1 MDMSLRIELGV
12 LLGSD
17 VVAWKPLVGGDVA
30 TTMRLVLSDGRTVV
44 AKTHHDPPPGV
55 FVTEAESLRWL
66 NAAQAV
72 NVPEVVAVQDG
83 SAPNAP
89 GPTALL
95 VMTWVEAVGWGVAD
109 EEGFGRQLATLH
121 RSGAPTFGRLD
132 RRPTTS
138 RQLPN
143 DPTDTW
149 TGFFAEQRLR
159 PLARQAHDA
168 KALTPQVITDIERI
182 VDRLERYAAGNQPPS
197 RLHGDLWAGNR
208 LVDSAGRSWLID
220 PAAHGGH
227 REFDL
232 AMMRLFGG
240 FGEAVFAA
248 YAEAWPLADGWQERV
263 ILHQLAP
270 LITHAMKFGGG
281 YVDSTTNAVAKLR

>member
-1 MDMSLRIELGV
+1 MDASLRTELAV
-12 LLGSD
+12 LLGTE
-17 VVAWKPLVGGDVA
+17 VTAWKPLAGGDVA
-30 TTMRLVLSDGRTVV
+30 TTMRLVLADGRVVV
-44 AKTHHDPPPGV
+44 AKTHPNPPLGM
-55 FVTEAESLRWL
+55 FVTEAESLTWL
-66 NAAQAV
+66 RGAKAV

-83 SAPNAP
+83 SAPGSP

-95 VMTWVEAVGWGVAD
+95 IMTWVESTGWGVAD
-109 EEGFGRQLATLH
+109 EEGFGRQLAALH
-121 RSGAPTFGRLD
+121 EAGAPTFGRLD

-143 DPTDTW
+143 VPTDTW
-149 TGFFAEQRLR
+149 TDFYREQRLQ
-159 PLARQAHDA
+159 PLARLARDGA
-168 KALTPQVITDIERI
+168 SLPEAVIADIEYI
-182 VDRLERYAAGNQPPS
+182 ADHLERYAAGNQPPS

-240 FGEAVFAA
+240 FGDAAFSA
-248 YAEAWPLADGWQERV
+248 YAEVWPLADGWRERV
-263 ILHQLAP
+263 ALHQLAP
-270 LITHAMKFGGG
+270 LITHAIKFGGG
-281 YVDSTTNAVAKLR
+281 YVDATTRAVVALR

>member
-1 MDMSLRIELGV
+1 MDTSLRIELAV
-12 LLGSD
+12 LLDSD
-17 VVAWKPLVGGDVA
+17 VVAWKPLAGGDVS
-30 TTMRLVLSDGRTVV
+30 TTMRLVLDDGRTVV

-55 FVTEAESLRWL
+55 FITEAESLRWL
-66 NAAQAV
+66 HAAQAV

-83 SAPNAP
+83 GAPDAP

-95 VMTWVEAVGWGVAD
+95 VMTWVEATGWGVAD
-109 EEGFGRQLATLH
+109 EEGFGRQLAALH

-149 TGFFAEQRLR
+149 TVFFAEQRLR
-159 PLARQAHDA
+159 PLARRASDA
-168 KALTPQVITDIERI
+168 DALAPEVIADIDRL
-182 VDRLERYAAGNQPPS
+182 VDRLDRYAAGNQPPS

-240 FGEAVFAA
+240 FGEAAFAA
-248 YAEAWPLADGWQERV
+248 YAETWPLADGWQERV

-270 LITHAMKFGGG
+270 LITHAIKFGGG
-281 YVDSTTNAVAKLR
+281 YVDATTNAVAKLR

>member
-168 KALTPQVITDIERI
+168 KALTPQVIADIERI

>member
-1 MDMSLRIELGV
+1 MDASLRTELAV
-12 LLGSD
+12 LLD
-17 VVAWKPLVGGDVA
+17 AEVVAWKPLMGGDVA
-30 TTMRLVLSDGRTVV
+30 STMRLVLDDGRTVV
-44 AKTHHDPPPGV
+44 AKTHHDPAPGV
-55 FVTEAESLRWL
+55 FITEAESLRWL
-66 NAAQAV
+66 HAAQAV

-83 SAPNAP
+83 GAPETP

-95 VMTWVEAVGWGVAD
+95 VMTWVEATGWGVAD
-109 EEGFGRQLATLH
+109 EEGFGRQLAALH
-121 RSGAPTFGRLD
+121 RAGAPTFGRLD
-132 RRPTTS
+132 RRRTTS

-143 DPTDTW
+143 DPADTW
-149 TGFFAEQRLR
+149 TGFFAEQRLA

-168 KALTPQVITDIERI
+168 NALAPEVIAEIERI
-182 VDRLERYAAGNQPPS
+182 TDRLERYAAGNQPPS

-240 FGEAVFAA
+240 FGEAAFAA
-248 YAEAWPLADGWQERV
+248 YAETWPLADGWQDRV

-270 LITHAMKFGGG
+270 LITHAIKFGGG
-281 YVDSTTNAVAKLR
+281 YVTAAAEAVARLR

>member
-1 MDMSLRIELGV
+1 MDMSLRIELEV

-30 TTMRLVLSDGRTVV
+30 STMRLVLNDGRTVV

-55 FVTEAESLRWL
+55 FITEAESLRWL
-66 NAAQAV
+66 HAAQAV

-95 VMTWVEAVGWGVAD
+95 VMTWVEAAGWGVAD

-138 RQLPN
+138 RQLSN

-149 TGFFAEQRLR
+149 TVFFAEHRLR
-159 PLARQAHDA
+159 PLARQARDTN
-168 KALTPQVITDIERI
+168 ALAPGVIADVERI

-248 YAEAWPLADGWQERV
+248 YAETWPLADGWQERV

-270 LITHAMKFGGG
+270 LITHAIKFGGG
-281 YVDSTTNAVAKLR
+281 YVDATTNAVAKLR